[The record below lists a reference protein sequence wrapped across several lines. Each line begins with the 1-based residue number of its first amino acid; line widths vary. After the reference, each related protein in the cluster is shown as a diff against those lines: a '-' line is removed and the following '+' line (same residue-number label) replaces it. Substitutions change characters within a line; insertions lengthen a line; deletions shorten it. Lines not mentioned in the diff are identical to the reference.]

1 MMPNLAIAATA
12 ATPEINF
19 LFDRH
24 WLSLRGESYPENAQ
38 AFYGPILEAVQH
50 YLAQLTATPITVEVQ
65 LAYFNSRGVE
75 QVEEIEPVEEKVTFT
90 PPPELAREM
99 ARRGVAS

>member
-1 MMPNLAIAATA
+1 MAGARAYLIEDASKIDPAWLDNVQCVGITA
-12 ATPEINF
+12 GASAPEH
-19 LFDRH
+19 L
-24 WLSLRGESYPENAQ
+24 
-38 AFYGPILEAVQH
+38 VQD
-50 YLAQLTATPITVEVQ
+50 V